1 MVGETHNAPKNTRA
15 EEGQPATI
23 RLSVSRSTDQLLI
36 INLPPPPNDVRRDAA
51 LKLKLEKTIPNVRR
65 NSDAISSDCTC
76 CSNRCSKEP

>member
-1 MVGETHNAPKNTRA
+1 MVQGQLMVGETHNAPKNTRA

-51 LKLKLEKTIPNVRR
+51 LKLARKHPFNLNPPLGV
-65 NSDAISSDCTC
+65 
-76 CSNRCSKEP
+76 